1 LIGFSGYIDYKN
13 KVIFKNHFVLPE
25 FRRRGVF
32 SEMFK
37 YLFDKTVKP
46 VEATCT
52 NLSLNHYLK
61 NNFKVIKVYKNGLKK
76 VRYENIQ

>member
-1 LIGFSGYIDYKN
+1 
-13 KVIFKNHFVLPE
+13 
-25 FRRRGVF
+25 
-32 SEMFK
+32 MFK